1 MNNKQR
7 LEIHEKVF
15 HKLYT
20 AKLSF
25 NHDKV
30 LDILSLID
38 AYCFAVNGNNGEHNV
53 VILLEILVTRRGGYI
68 GLFKT
73 QELTHLA
80 WRIKKHGYACRL
92 AELQENPKVAEALLN
107 RYKLY

>member
-20 AKLSF
+20 ARLSF

-30 LDILSLID
+30 LDILNLID
-38 AYCFAVNGNNGEHNV
+38 AYCYAINGNNGEQSQFE
-53 VILLEILVTRRGGYI
+53 IQKAQDYYLEKLE
-68 GLFKT
+68 
-73 QELTHLA
+73 EL
-80 WRIKKHGYACRL
+80 
-92 AELQENPKVAEALLN
+92 
-107 RYKLY
+107 

>member
-20 AKLSF
+20 ARLSF

-30 LDILSLID
+30 LEVLSLID
-38 AYCFAVNGNNGEHNV
+38 AWAYAVNGNNGEQSDY
-53 VILLEILVTRRGGYI
+53 EIRKAQDFFL
-68 GLFKT
+68 
-73 QELTHLA
+73 
-80 WRIKKHGYACRL
+80 KK
-92 AELQENPKVAEALLN
+92 LN
-107 RYKLY
+107 KL

>member
-20 AKLSF
+20 ARLSF

-30 LDILSLID
+30 LDILNLID
-38 AYCFAVNGNNGEHNV
+38 AWAYAVNGDNGEQSDY
-53 VILLEILVTRRGGYI
+53 EIRKAQDFFL
-68 GLFKT
+68 
-73 QELTHLA
+73 
-80 WRIKKHGYACRL
+80 KK
-92 AELQENPKVAEALLN
+92 LN
-107 RYKLY
+107 KL

>member
-1 MNNKQR
+1 MVNNKQR

-20 AKLSF
+20 ARLSF

-38 AYCFAVNGNNGEHNV
+38 AWAYCVNGNNGEQGRY
-53 VILLEILVTRRGGYI
+53 EIQKAQDYYLD
-68 GLFKT
+68 
-73 QELTHLA
+73 
-80 WRIKKHGYACRL
+80 
-92 AELQENPKVAEALLN
+92 
-107 RYKLY
+107 KLDKL

>member
-20 AKLSF
+20 ARLSF

-38 AYCFAVNGNNGEHNV
+38 AWAFCVNGNNGESSEYE
-53 VILLEILVTRRGGYI
+53 IQKAQDYYLE
-68 GLFKT
+68 
-73 QELTHLA
+73 
-80 WRIKKHGYACRL
+80 RL
-92 AELQENPKVAEALLN
+92 GEI
-107 RYKLY
+107 

>member
-7 LEIHEKVF
+7 LHIHQKVF

-20 AKLSF
+20 ARLSF

-38 AYCFAVNGNNGEHNV
+38 AWAYAINGDNGESSEY
-53 VILLEILVTRRGGYI
+53 EIRKAQDHY
-68 GLFKT
+68 
-73 QELTHLA
+73 
-80 WRIKKHGYACRL
+80 
-92 AELQENPKVAEALLN
+92 LQ
-107 RYKLY
+107 KLGEI

>member
-7 LEIHEKVF
+7 LEIHQKVF

-20 AKLSF
+20 ARLSF

-38 AYCFAVNGNNGEHNV
+38 AYCFAVNGNNGEQSQY
-53 VILLEILVTRRGGYI
+53 EIQKAQDYYLS
-68 GLFKT
+68 
-73 QELTHLA
+73 
-80 WRIKKHGYACRL
+80 
-92 AELQENPKVAEALLN
+92 
-107 RYKLY
+107 KLDKL